1 MTSKTTFN
9 KWKALGE
16 KHLADC
22 LNLETP
28 GAAGVVRGFFYDVWL
43 PLARRDGIAHAVALN
58 VTGDLYDAA
67 VEYVR
72 NCRPIGGARVLIDEY
87 WRCAMPA
94 TEDKFHSE
102 ENRGAERAAVASV
115 AYNTTRIVL
124 HTCGFLAAFKAWC
137 GTLCL
142 AVPATFTH
150 EVCKAFG
157 VGSTAVGNMTLVGS
171 QLAALINLPA
181 AVATILDEHGV
192 TVVLSGY
199 GEPVLDARHD
209 YKKGD
214 AYSDSPA
221 KAAACAALVKQYN
234 VRDYT
239 LIKAVLDRL
248 PWMT

>member
-1 MTSKTTFN
+1 MTSRTKFN

-16 KHLADC
+16 KHLADY
-22 LNLETP
+22 LPNEKP
-28 GAAGVVRGFFYDVWL
+28 GVAGVARGFFYDVWL
-43 PLARRDGIAHAVALN
+43 PLARREGLAHAVALN
-58 VTGDLYDAA
+58 VSGDLYDAA

-72 NCRPIGGARVLIDEY
+72 DRRPIGGARALIDEV
-87 WRCAMPA
+87 WRCNMPA
-94 TEDKFHSE
+94 TEDEFHSK
-102 ENRGAERAAVASV
+102 ENRGAEHAAVATV

-137 GTLCL
+137 GSLCL
-142 AVPATFTH
+142 SVPAPFTY
-150 EVCKAFG
+150 EACKAFG
-157 VGSTAVGNMTLVGS
+157 VGSTAVGNMALVGS

-181 AVATILDEHGV
+181 VFAQILDEHGV

-199 GEPVLDARHD
+199 GEPVLDARYD

-248 PWMT
+248 PWMN